1 MNNSPVAEIVTF
13 RLANGADKAAFL
25 KAAKG
30 MEPFL
35 ASTGAMVKRNLSR
48 DQDGV
53 WTDHIEWTSMQA
65 AKDAATAM
73 MQRPEAGP
81 FMSLID
87 EQSVTMRHAEILIT
101 QG

>member
-13 RLANGADKAAFL
+13 RLTKDADKSAFIE
-25 KAAKG
+25 AAKG

-35 ASTGAMVKRNLSR
+35 ASTGAMIKRNLSR
-48 DQDGV
+48 DEDGV

-65 AKDAATAM
+65 AKDAAAAM
-73 MQRPEAGP
+73 MQRPEASP
-81 FMSLID
+81 FMSQID
-87 EQSVTMRHAEILIT
+87 EQSISMRHATILMT